1 MTGEVNGNDANEEL
15 LMGMMALPM
24 MSARIWVE
32 APREV
37 RRARGVARDGE
48 QARETW
54 ENVWMPREEAY
65 VAVDDPVS
73 SAHLVEFVSL
83 DSC

>member
-1 MTGEVNGNDANEEL
+1 
-15 LMGMMALPM
+15 
-24 MSARIWVE
+24 
-32 APREV
+32 
-37 RRARGVARDGE
+37 VARDGE

-73 SAHLVEFVSL
+73 SAHLVVDGTE
-83 DSC
+83 